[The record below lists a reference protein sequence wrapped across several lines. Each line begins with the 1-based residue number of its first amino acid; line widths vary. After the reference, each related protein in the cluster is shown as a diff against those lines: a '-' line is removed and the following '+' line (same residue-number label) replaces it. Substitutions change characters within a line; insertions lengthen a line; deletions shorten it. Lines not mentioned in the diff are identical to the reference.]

1 MSISLVSNS
10 YLDEN
15 SAKIRVKPVPWE
27 GYQRAGL
34 ITSEELT
41 LIKKVER
48 QSKSKVESLLVS
60 DGQTYALLYLRLLKK
75 LQRIDTQ
82 SAILVLIA
90 DALTDHEER
99 IPWFTS
105 ASQTDPELPY
115 GPLLRILDSQD
126 DFVQLKATQI
136 LTVLLSS
143 EKSPLQPQQ
152 LHPFLNTLALFVVN
166 PSSNKR
172 DIAVQCLEAILPRPE
187 CRQAVW
193 ANASLVGGLVDT
205 LRHNPTPQMSYQ
217 VGFCLWLLTFEQEV
231 AEQIQKYG
239 NAPCVPVMLP
249 YLKCRRFDIIPL
261 LVDVAQ
267 GAAKEKVIRVIVAT
281 FRNLVSKAPQANLP
295 AMLVAQLLPFAKNL
309 STRKWTD
316 EDIVEDIQFLR
327 DELSARFE
335 SLTTY
340 DEYRSEL
347 LSGHLSWTPV
357 HESDLFWK
365 ENATK
370 LNDRDY
376 ELLKIL
382 IRLLNESNDP
392 TVLAVASH
400 DIGQYVKHYE
410 RGKKILTDLGGK
422 TRVMELMTH
431 PNSDVRYQAL
441 ISVQRLVSHP
451 WAAV

>member
-15 SAKIRVKPVPWE
+15 SAKIRAKPVPWE

-34 ITSEELT
+34 ITSEELS

-48 QSKSKVESLLVS
+48 QSRAKIEALHAS
-60 DGQTYALLYLRLLKK
+60 DGPTYALLYLRLLKK

-82 SAILVLIA
+82 SCILVLIA

-99 IPWFTS
+99 IPWFTN

-143 EKSPLQPQQ
+143 EKSPIQPQQ

-166 PSSNKR
+166 PSPNKR
-172 DIAVQCLEAILPRPE
+172 DIAVQCLEAILSRPE
-187 CRQAVW
+187 CRKAVW
-193 ANASLVGGLVDT
+193 ANASLLGGLVDI

-231 AEQIQKYG
+231 AEQIQK
-239 NAPCVPVMLP
+239 
-249 YLKCRRFDIIPL
+249 RFDIIPL

-267 GAAKEKVIRVIVAT
+267 NAAKEKVIRVIVAT

-370 LNDRDY
+370 LNDNDY

-422 TRVMELMTH
+422 TRVMELMSH

>member
-15 SAKIRVKPVPWE
+15 SAKIRAKPVPWE

-34 ITSEELT
+34 ITSEELA
-41 LIKKVER
+41 LIKKVDR
-48 QSKSKVESLLVS
+48 QSKAKIESLLVS

-82 SAILVLIA
+82 SFILVLIA

-99 IPWFTS
+99 IPWFTDAAQS
-105 ASQTDPELPY
+105 DPELPY
-115 GPLLRILDSQD
+115 GALLRILDSQD
-126 DFVQLKATQI
+126 DFVQLKATQT

-143 EKSPLQPQQ
+143 EKAPLQPQQ
-152 LHPFLNTLALFVVN
+152 LSPFLNTLSLFVVN
-166 PSSNKR
+166 TSTYKR
-172 DIAVQCLEAILPRPE
+172 DIAVQCLEATLSRPE
-187 CRQAVW
+187 CRKAVW
-193 ANASLVGGLVDT
+193 TNASLVGGLVDI
-205 LRHNPTPQMSYQ
+205 LRQTSTPQMSYQ
-217 VGFCLWLLTFEQEV
+217 VGFCLWLLSFEQEV
-231 AEQIQKYG
+231 AEQIQK
-239 NAPCVPVMLP
+239 
-249 YLKCRRFDIIPL
+249 RFDVIPL

-295 AMLVAQLLPFAKNL
+295 AMLVAHLLPFAKNL
-309 STRKWTD
+309 SSRKWTD

-370 LNDRDY
+370 LNDKDY

-382 IRLLNESNDP
+382 IRLLSDSSDP

-422 TRVMELMTH
+422 TRVMELMSH
-431 PNSDVRYQAL
+431 ANSDVRYQAL

>member
-1 MSISLVSNS
+1 MSITLVSNS

-15 SAKIRVKPVPWE
+15 SAKIRAKPVPWE

-34 ITSEELT
+34 ITPDELA
-41 LIKKVER
+41 LIKKVDR
-48 QSKSKVESLLVS
+48 QTRPKIESLHAS

-82 SAILVLIA
+82 SCILVLIA

-99 IPWFTS
+99 IPLFTT
-105 ASQTDPELPY
+105 ASQSDPELPY
-115 GPLLRILDSQD
+115 SPLLRILESQD

-143 EKSPLQPQQ
+143 EKSPLQVQQ
-152 LHPFLNTLALFVVN
+152 LQPFLNTLAQFVAN
-166 PSSNKR
+166 NNLNKR
-172 DIAVQCLEAILPRPE
+172 DVAVQCLEAVLPRPE
-187 CRQAVW
+187 VRRAVW
-193 ANASLVGGLVDT
+193 ANTSLVAGLADI
-205 LRHNPTPQMSYQ
+205 LKHNSTPQMSYQ
-217 VGFCLWLLTFEQEV
+217 VGFCFWLLTFEQEV
-231 AEQIQKYG
+231 AEQIQK
-239 NAPCVPVMLP
+239 
-249 YLKCRRFDIIPL
+249 RFDIIPL

-309 STRKWTD
+309 SGRKWTD

-327 DELSARFE
+327 DELSARFD

-370 LNDRDY
+370 LNDKDY

-382 IRLLNESNDP
+382 IRLLKESNDP
-392 TVLAVASH
+392 TVLAVAAH
-400 DIGQYVKHYE
+400 DVGQYVKHYQL
-410 RGKKILTDLGGK
+410 GKKVLTDLGAK
-422 TRVMELMTH
+422 TRVMELLSH
-431 PNSDVRYQAL
+431 SDPEVRYQAL

-451 WAAV
+451 WAGV

>member
-15 SAKIRVKPVPWE
+15 SAKIRAKPVPWE

-34 ITSEELT
+34 ITSEELS
-41 LIKKVER
+41 LIKKVDR
-48 QSKSKVESLLVS
+48 QSRSKIESLLVS

-75 LQRIDTQ
+75 LQRVDTQ
-82 SAILVLIA
+82 SCILVLIA

-99 IPWFTS
+99 IPWFTN
-105 ASQTDPELPY
+105 AAQTDPELPY

-143 EKSPLQPQQ
+143 EKAPLQSQQ
-152 LHPFLNTLALFVVN
+152 MHPFLNTLALFVAN
-166 PSSNKR
+166 PSTNKR
-172 DIAVQCLEAILPRPE
+172 DIAVQCLESTLSRPE
-187 CRQAVW
+187 CRKAVW
-193 ANASLVGGLVDT
+193 ANASLVGGLVDI
-205 LRHNPTPQMSYQ
+205 LKHNPTPQMSYQ

-231 AEQIQKYG
+231 AEQIQK
-239 NAPCVPVMLP
+239 
-249 YLKCRRFDIIPL
+249 RFDIIPT

-295 AMLVAQLLPFAKNL
+295 AMLVAHLLPFAKNL
-309 STRKWTD
+309 AGRKWTD

-327 DELSARFE
+327 DELAARFE

-347 LSGHLSWTPV
+347 TSGYLSWTPV

-370 LNDRDY
+370 LNDKDY
-376 ELLKIL
+376 ELLKLL
-382 IRLLNESNDP
+382 IRLLSESNDP

-422 TRVMELMTH
+422 TRVMELMSH
-431 PNSDVRYQAL
+431 ANPDVRYQAL

>member
-1 MSISLVSNS
+1 MKGGI
-10 YLDEN
+10 
-15 SAKIRVKPVPWE
+15 
-27 GYQRAGL
+27 
-34 ITSEELT
+34 
-41 LIKKVER
+41 
-48 QSKSKVESLLVS
+48 
-60 DGQTYALLYLRLLKK
+60 
-75 LQRIDTQ
+75 
-82 SAILVLIA
+82 
-90 DALTDHEER
+90 DHEER
-99 IPWFTS
+99 IPWFTN
-105 ASQTDPELPY
+105 ASRTDPELPY

-143 EKSPLQPQQ
+143 EKSPIQPQQ

-166 PSSNKR
+166 PSPNKR
-172 DIAVQCLEAILPRPE
+172 DIAVQCLEAILSRPE
-187 CRQAVW
+187 CRKAVW
-193 ANASLVGGLVDT
+193 ANASLLGGLVDI

-231 AEQIQKYG
+231 AEQIQK
-239 NAPCVPVMLP
+239 
-249 YLKCRRFDIIPL
+249 RFDIIPL

-267 GAAKEKVIRVIVAT
+267 NAAKEKVIRVIVAT

-370 LNDRDY
+370 LNDNDY

-392 TVLAVASH
+392 IVLAVASH

-422 TRVMELMTH
+422 TRVMELMSH

>member
-1 MSISLVSNS
+1 MSITLVSNS

-15 SAKIRVKPVPWE
+15 SSKIRAKPVPWE

-34 ITSEELT
+34 ITPDELA
-41 LIKKVER
+41 LIKKVDR
-48 QSKSKVESLLVS
+48 QPRLKIESLHAS

-82 SAILVLIA
+82 SCILVLIA

-99 IPWFTS
+99 IPLFTT
-105 ASQTDPELPY
+105 ASQSEPELPY
-115 GPLLRILDSQD
+115 GPLLRILESQD

-152 LHPFLNTLALFVVN
+152 LQPFLNTLSLFFVN
-166 PSSNKR
+166 SNSNKR
-172 DIAVQCLEAILPRPE
+172 DVAVQCLEAVLSRPE
-187 CRQAVW
+187 VRRAVW
-193 ANASLVGGLVDT
+193 TNASLVAGLVDI
-205 LRHNPTPQMSYQ
+205 LKHNPAPQMSYQ

-231 AEQIQKYG
+231 SEQIQK
-239 NAPCVPVMLP
+239 
-249 YLKCRRFDIIPL
+249 RFDIIPL

-309 STRKWTD
+309 SGRKWTD

-327 DELSARFE
+327 DELSTRFE

-370 LNDRDY
+370 LNDKDY
-376 ELLKIL
+376 ELLKTL
-382 IRLLNESNDP
+382 IKLLNDSSDA

-400 DIGQYVKHYE
+400 DLGQYVKHYNP
-410 RGKKILTDLGGK
+410 GKKVLTNLGAK
-422 TRVMELMTH
+422 TRVMELMSH
-431 PNSDVRYQAL
+431 SNPDVRYQAL

>member
-15 SAKIRVKPVPWE
+15 SAKIRAKPVPWE

-34 ITSEELT
+34 ITSEELS
-41 LIKKVER
+41 LIKKVDR
-48 QSKSKVESLLVS
+48 QPKSKIESLLVS

-75 LQRIDTQ
+75 LQRVDTQ
-82 SAILVLIA
+82 SFILVLIA

-126 DFVQLKATQI
+126 DFVQVKATQI
-136 LTVLLSS
+136 LTVLLSA
-143 EKSPLQPQQ
+143 EKSPIQPQQ
-152 LHPFLNTLALFVVN
+152 LNPFLNTLAMFLSV
-166 PSSNKR
+166 PSPHKR
-172 DIAVQCLEAILPRPE
+172 DIAVQCLEAILSRPE

-193 ANASLVGGLVDT
+193 ANSSLVGGLVDI

-231 AEQIQKYG
+231 AEQIQK
-239 NAPCVPVMLP
+239 
-249 YLKCRRFDIIPL
+249 RFDIIPL

-309 STRKWTD
+309 SGRKWTD
-316 EDIVEDIQFLR
+316 EDIVEDIQYLR

-370 LNDRDY
+370 LNDKDY

-382 IRLLNESNDP
+382 IRLLSESSDP
-392 TVLAVASH
+392 TVLAVAAH

-422 TRVMELMTH
+422 TRVMELMSH
-431 PNSDVRYQAL
+431 PDPDVRYQAL

>member
-1 MSISLVSNS
+1 MSITLVSNP
-10 YLDEN
+10 YLDET
-15 SAKIRVKPVPWE
+15 SAKIRAKPVPWE

-34 ITSEELT
+34 ITSEELS

-48 QSKSKVESLLVS
+48 QPRAKIESLHAS
-60 DGQTYALLYLRLLKK
+60 DGPT
-75 LQRIDTQ
+75 
-82 SAILVLIA
+82 IL
-90 DALTDHEER
+90 E
-99 IPWFTS
+99 
-105 ASQTDPELPY
+105 
-115 GPLLRILDSQD
+115 SQD

-152 LHPFLNTLALFVVN
+152 LRPFLNTLALFVVN
-166 PSSNKR
+166 PSPNKR
-172 DIAVQCLEAILPRPE
+172 DIAVQCLEAILSRPE

-193 ANASLVGGLVDT
+193 ANASLVGGLVDI

-217 VGFCLWLLTFEQEV
+217 VGFCLWLLTFEQDV
-231 AEQIQKYG
+231 AEQIQK
-239 NAPCVPVMLP
+239 
-249 YLKCRRFDIIPL
+249 RFDIIPL

-309 STRKWTD
+309 SGRKWTD

-365 ENATK
+365 ENATR
-370 LNDRDY
+370 LNDNDY

-422 TRVMELMTH
+422 TRVMELMSH
-431 PNSDVRYQAL
+431 PNPDVRYQAL
-441 ISVQRLVSHP
+441 ISVQRLCHAFVATDEGSSKSLAKKSATP
-451 WAAV
+451 LSI

>member
-1 MSISLVSNS
+1 MSITLVSNS

-15 SAKIRVKPVPWE
+15 SAKIRAKPVPWE

-34 ITSEELT
+34 ITSEELS
-41 LIKKVER
+41 LMKKVDR
-48 QSKSKVESLLVS
+48 QSKAKVETLLTS
-60 DGQTYALLYLRLLKK
+60 DGPTYAALYLRLLKK
-75 LQRIDTQ
+75 LQRVDTQ
-82 SAILVLIA
+82 SCILVLIA

-99 IPWFTS
+99 IPWFTN
-105 ASQTDPELPY
+105 ASQSDPELPY

-143 EKSPLQPQQ
+143 EKSPIQPQQ
-152 LHPFLNTLALFVVN
+152 LHPFLNTLALLVVN
-166 PSSNKR
+166 PSPHKR
-172 DIAVQCLEAILPRPE
+172 DIAVQCLEAILSRPE
-187 CRQAVW
+187 CRRAVW
-193 ANASLVGGLVDT
+193 ANASLVGGLVDI

-231 AEQIQKYG
+231 AEQIQK
-239 NAPCVPVMLP
+239 
-249 YLKCRRFDIIPL
+249 RFDIIPL

-309 STRKWTD
+309 SGRKWTD

-347 LSGHLSWTPV
+347 LSGHLSWSPV

-370 LNDRDY
+370 LNDKDY

-382 IRLLNESNDP
+382 IRLLSESNDP

-422 TRVMELMTH
+422 TRVMELMSH
-431 PNSDVRYQAL
+431 PNPDVRYQAL

>member
-1 MSISLVSNS
+1 MSISLVSNP

-15 SAKIRVKPVPWE
+15 SAKIRAKPVPWE

-34 ITSEELT
+34 ITSEELS
-41 LIKKVER
+41 LIKKVDR
-48 QSKSKVESLLVS
+48 QPKPKIESLLVS

-82 SAILVLIA
+82 SFILVLIA
-90 DALTDHEER
+90 DALTDHEDR

-115 GPLLRILDSQD
+115 GPLLRILESQD

-143 EKSPLQPQQ
+143 EKSPLQAQQ
-152 LHPFLNTLALFVVN
+152 LNPFLNTLAIFVSV
-166 PSSNKR
+166 PSPHKR
-172 DIAVQCLEAILPRPE
+172 DIAVQCLEAILSRPE

-193 ANASLVGGLVDT
+193 ANASLVGGLVDI

-231 AEQIQKYG
+231 AEQIQ
-239 NAPCVPVMLP
+239 
-249 YLKCRRFDIIPL
+249 RRFDIIPL

-309 STRKWTD
+309 SGRKWTD

-370 LNDRDY
+370 LNDKDY

-382 IRLLNESNDP
+382 IRLLSESSDP
-392 TVLAVASH
+392 TVLAVAAH

-422 TRVMELMTH
+422 TRVMELMSH
-431 PNSDVRYQAL
+431 PDPDVRYQAL

>member
-1 MSISLVSNS
+1 MSISLVSNA
-10 YLDEN
+10 YLDEH
-15 SAKIRVKPVPWE
+15 SAKIRAKPVPWE

-34 ITSEELT
+34 ITLEELS
-41 LIKKVER
+41 LIKKVDR
-48 QSKSKVESLLVS
+48 QSRAKVESLLVS
-60 DGQTYALLYLRLLKK
+60 DGPTYALLYLRLLKK

-82 SAILVLIA
+82 SCILVLIA

-99 IPWFTS
+99 IPWFTN
-105 ASQTDPELPY
+105 ASQTDLELPY

-166 PSSNKR
+166 TSPHKR
-172 DIAVQCLEAILPRPE
+172 DIAVQCLEAILSRPE
-187 CRQAVW
+187 CRRSVW
-193 ANASLVGGLVDT
+193 TNTSLVGGLVDI

-217 VGFCLWLLTFEQEV
+217 IGFCLWLLTFEQEV
-231 AEQIQKYG
+231 AEQIQK
-239 NAPCVPVMLP
+239 
-249 YLKCRRFDIIPL
+249 RFDIIPL

-309 STRKWTD
+309 SGRKWTD
-316 EDIVEDIQFLR
+316 EDITEDIQFLR

-370 LNDRDY
+370 LNDNDY

-392 TVLAVASH
+392 VVLAVASH
-400 DIGQYVKHYE
+400 DVGQYVKHYE

-422 TRVMELMTH
+422 TRVMELMSH

-441 ISVQRLVSHP
+441 MAVQRLVSHP